1 MYNKYGAIKKG
12 AQYEFRLYAPQATQV
27 YLVLNGQQLE
37 MTKEETDF
45 VLLTNAEHLGVYHY
59 LIDAIQKFDPFA
71 TYITDGCH
79 SHVYESNYALKHA
92 PLLTPI
98 DNDSKIL
105 ELYLPFVN
113 GDNYEEKVE
122 HIIDK
127 VKEGQHTHVLL
138 LPLQYHWYIGSL
150 GYHTQGFFSPS
161 FLYGEPDS
169 LKKMVDRLHEEGI
182 AIILDF
188 AWWETTDTPE
198 GHALLDFAGGLY
210 LNEDYNEEFGGH
222 YFDFKED
229 YVKNFMKASFDYWLN
244 VYNIDYLKLDGI
256 NEFIY
261 TRPEHKLL
269 QDKIDKVNILTEGIE
284 NRLLLEFISTDNP
297 KEAGFNVEKH
307 DGIFLPY
314 VLQALYRQWEEDLTF
329 KEQRVHDT
337 IEEKLINDGQLTGAN
352 HNLFLKGVSY
362 NEPLPEVM
370 AFENLFEIAK
380 LFIKEVNE
388 EQKKELSFILKL
400 IYATKRPIVEFGHLD
415 VVNEE
420 LANDYKS
427 YKDYIDTIYNAP
439 EIVAEENG
447 YTIKY
452 STQDIYFDFVNKEV
466 SFVEEKI

>member
-37 MTKEETDF
+37 MIKEETDF
-45 VLLTNAEHLGVYHY
+45 VLLTNAEHLDTYYY
-59 LIDAIQKFDPFA
+59 LIDATQKFDPFA

-92 PLLTPI
+92 PLITPI

-113 GDNYEEKVE
+113 GNDYEEKAE
-122 HIIDK
+122 HIINK

-169 LKKMVDRLHEEGI
+169 LKKMIDRLHEEGI

-222 YFDFKED
+222 YFDFNEE
-229 YVKNFMKASFDYWLN
+229 YVVNFMKAAFDYWLN

-256 NEFIY
+256 NEYVFTKPDRVI
-261 TRPEHKLL
+261 L
-269 QDKIDKVNILTEGIE
+269 QDKVNKVNVLTDGIE
-284 NRLLLEFISTDNP
+284 DRLIFEFIDMLEP
-297 KEAGFNVEKH
+297 EEFGFNVKRH
-307 DGIFLPY
+307 DGIIMPFLIE
-314 VLQALYRQWEEDLTF
+314 ALYRYWIEGTYEDQGTDKQIDAKVF
-329 KEQRVHDT
+329 EDW
-337 IEEKLINDGQLTGAN
+337 QLTGAN
-352 HNLFLKGVSY
+352 HNMFLKSISY
-362 NEPLPEVM
+362 NEPLPQNLN
-370 AFENLFEIAK
+370 FENVYDIAK

-388 EQKKELSFILKL
+388 EKEKELLFILKF
-400 IYATKRPIVEFGHLD
+400 IYAAKRPVVEFGHLD
-415 VVNEE
+415 KVSIALNE
-420 LANDYKS
+420 AYKS
-427 YKDYIDTIYNAP
+427 YKQEIDTIYNVP
-439 EIVAEENG
+439 EITKDLNG
-447 YTIKY
+447 YTVKY
-452 STQDIYFDFVNKEV
+452 KDNTLYFNFATKEV
-466 SFVEEKI
+466 KYI